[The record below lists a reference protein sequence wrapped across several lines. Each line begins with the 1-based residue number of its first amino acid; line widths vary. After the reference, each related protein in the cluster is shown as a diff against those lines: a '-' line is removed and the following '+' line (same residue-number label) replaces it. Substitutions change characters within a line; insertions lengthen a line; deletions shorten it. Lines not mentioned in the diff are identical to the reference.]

1 MIVQILLSTY
11 NGTKYIIPLM
21 ESLLGQDYPHMEILV
36 RDDGSND
43 GTVELLREYAANHTN
58 IKVVTGVNLGFA
70 RSFFKLLEI
79 SSPAAD
85 YIALCDQDDVWLR
98 DKVSRAVEFLSRY
111 PREIPALYYSRL
123 AVVDENLKPLGYTK
137 LPRKGLSFRNA
148 LVECPQGLGCT
159 ILLNQKARQ
168 LLRTFPTRVYTHDWW
183 IYLVVSGFGNII
195 YDKESRILYRQHD
208 SNVFGIPF
216 GLIDRWRVKLHRFN

>member
-79 SSPAAD
+79 SSPTLLIILPFVIKTMYGYRTRFLEQLSSCAATHHGPQHS
-85 YIALCDQDDVWLR
+85 I
-98 DKVSRAVEFLSRY
+98 SRAL
-111 PREIPALYYSRL
+111 
-123 AVVDENLKPLGYTK
+123 
-137 LPRKGLSFRNA
+137 
-148 LVECPQGLGCT
+148 Q
-159 ILLNQKARQ
+159 
-168 LLRTFPTRVYTHDWW
+168 W
-183 IYLVVSGFGNII
+183 
-195 YDKESRILYRQHD
+195 
-208 SNVFGIPF
+208 
-216 GLIDRWRVKLHRFN
+216 